1 MLTISSHYF
10 DVLESITNQD
20 DTIDTKA
27 EFGNILQLALEL
39 EFSTIPPY
47 LSAAYS
53 LDATTNSSIRNLIV
67 RIAKEEMLHM
77 TAVGNVMNAIGIP
90 PQLTNTQFIP
100 EYPYLP
106 TMLDMAGFE
115 MNIQSFSRDKA
126 VNESLVR
133 DFFMRIEAPENPGV
147 FPVAM
152 DALEAVAPRPKTIGL
167 FYEMI
172 INIIE
177 NDKIPGLFDI
187 AEANAWKQLVAKP
200 TFVSPGL
207 VFPNFKPLNV
217 DGTFKD
223 YPLLAG
229 YDLKVTDKTSAVKFL
244 KGIVDEGE
252 ASSQHPIAAE
262 GLAAHYYRFESIVKK
277 KNLIVDSSFPEQFAF
292 SGQPLIL
299 DPSGV
304 WEFDKINP
312 KEEDYTGVLRDKIHE
327 FNLAYSSILQSLH
340 AAFNA
345 AKESDIEP
353 AYIDS
358 RDAMMALPKIAKDIK
373 SIAIQEGKKGGLP
386 FQYIAP

>member
-1 MLTISSHYF
+1 
-10 DVLESITNQD
+10 
-20 DTIDTKA
+20 
-27 EFGNILQLALEL
+27 
-39 EFSTIPPY
+39 
-47 LSAAYS
+47 
-53 LDATTNSSIRNLIV
+53 
-67 RIAKEEMLHM
+67 MLHM
-77 TAVGNVMNAIGIP
+77 TVVGNVMNAIGIP

-100 EYPYLP
+100 KYPYLP
-106 TMLDMAGFE
+106 TMLDMPGFK

-126 VNESLVR
+126 VSEGLVE

-147 FPVAM
+147 FPVAR
-152 DALEAVAPRPKTIGL
+152 DFLEAAPPRPKTIGL

-172 INIIE
+172 IDIIE
-177 NDKIPGLFDI
+177 NDRIPGIFDM
-187 AEANAWKQLVAKP
+187 AEKNAWKQLVAKP
-200 TFVSPGL
+200 SFIGAGL

-244 KGIVDEGE
+244 KWIVNEGE

-277 KNLIVDSSFPEQFAF
+277 KNLIVDNSFPEQFAF

-312 KEEDYTGVLRDKIHE
+312 KEKDYTGPLYNKIHE
-327 FNLAYSSILQSLH
+327 FNLAYSSMLQSLH
-340 AAFNA
+340 VAFNA
-345 AKESDIEP
+345 ATEDDIEP
-353 AYIDS
+353 AYTES
-358 RDAMMALPKIAKDIK
+358 RDAMLALPKIANEIK
-373 SIAIQEGKKGGLP
+373 SVAIQEGKKGGLP